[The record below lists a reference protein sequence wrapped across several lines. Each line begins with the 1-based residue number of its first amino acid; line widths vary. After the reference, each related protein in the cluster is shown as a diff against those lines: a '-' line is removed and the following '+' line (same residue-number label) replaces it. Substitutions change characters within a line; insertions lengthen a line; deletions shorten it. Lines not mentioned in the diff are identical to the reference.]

1 MVFRLGDVS
10 QAFLPSIR
18 ILPHEVLYAYPPSGH
33 HHDGNDG
40 NHVLGVLTPV
50 FGLGVAPARWLA
62 TLSSFLL
69 EHGWRK
75 AGDEDTFWVYERGIV
90 LMRAVLRVDDWQ
102 MSTSDEATADW

>member
-1 MVFRLGDVS
+1 M
-10 QAFLPSIR
+10 
-18 ILPHEVLYAYPPSGH
+18 
-33 HHDGNDG
+33 
-40 NHVLGVLTPV
+40 

-75 AGDEDTFWVYERGIV
+75 AADEDTFWAYERDNV

-102 MSTSDEATADW
+102 MSTSDEATADWWMKTLFERFDGHEVSPDTFLRALCCLLNKSILVSLLCE